1 MVVGNDRGGPLSI
14 EHLVHC
20 LHIRDSHSHS
30 ASWKLTTQYSHCS
43 TSYLEVQS
51 NLQINPIGYL
61 PLKIFKRNFFNEST
75 IIRIIRCKKLRL
87 HIVLGHGKMR
97 PMKPLPKVRPAFVA
111 LHQRGRSSSSSL
123 ELARLCGDYG
133 LALLKRPPNTA
144 SKLSLKPHFFIQLS
158 EQREILESAI
168 TLPLYIPQSEKN
180 TLLTLISFPQSLSL
194 EDSSFSLQCFLII
207 PKIFCYGVFTAFK
220 KQ

>member
-61 PLKIFKRNFFNEST
+61 PLKIIKRNFFNEST

-111 LHQRGRSSSSSL
+111 LHQRGRFVVFVVVVGAS
-123 ELARLCGDYG
+123 APVRRLWPRVTQEAAKHG
-133 LALLKRPPNTA
+133 LKA
-144 SKLSLKPHFFIQLS
+144 
-158 EQREILESAI
+158 
-168 TLPLYIPQSEKN
+168 
-180 TLLTLISFPQSLSL
+180 
-194 EDSSFSLQCFLII
+194 
-207 PKIFCYGVFTAFK
+207 FT
-220 KQ
+220 